1 MMPPAVRNLLTPNN
15 VTAAAAWG
23 GTAVTGI
30 IFLTQVKSGEARRA
44 KSEREVGVFWGGG
57 GRTVGHADLAGGGRA
72 GRTHWIRRATSRKR
86 GKPGS
91 PGGERD
97 KATAG
102 SGGALNLA
110 PSLILLSS
118 LHPNPHSPS
127 PLSRTSSTRRPPRT
141 SEEREAHAC
150 TCGP

>member
-30 IFLTQVKSGEARRA
+30 IFLTQVKSGGSGEARRA
-44 KSEREVGVFWGGG
+44 KSEREVGVLGEGGG
-57 GRTVGHADLAGGGRA
+57 HTVGHADLAGGGRA
-72 GRTHWIRRATSRKR
+72 GRTHWIRRAASRKR

-110 PSLILLSS
+110 PSLSHSSLLSPS
-118 LHPNPHSPS
+118 QPTQPFTFIKNLINP
-127 PLSRTSSTRRPPRT
+127 PPA
-141 SEEREAHAC
+141 EDK
-150 TCGP
+150 